1 MSSFPNK
8 QKKTFSIAFTIALVL
23 AVGLSDYFSGVEME
37 FGLFYLIPVLLA
49 VTINRQFGF
58 IICFASALV
67 SFFVDVVLGRSPS
80 NLFYNIWNFIS
91 HIAIFSLV
99 VLLRANL
106 LQAKQNEH
114 ELARTDSL
122 TGALN
127 PRAFHELAETEI
139 SRSSRYKHPFT
150 IAYIDVDNFK
160 TVNDIHGH
168 NTGDKL
174 LCAIVKGIKNRVR
187 RTDMVAKLGGDEFA
201 ILLPETPQDVA
212 QTIIGQIKNHLTDDL
227 HRDRWPVTL
236 SIGVLT
242 CIDTPPTVEK
252 MIKAVDTLMYTVKY
266 NGKNSIRYSI
276 YENQK

>member
-187 RTDMVAKLGGDEFA
+187 RTDMVARLGGDEFA